1 MGKFCDKCG
10 PVNDELLVVN
20 FQEKSKI
27 CEYCVLD
34 MFYLLSEA
42 HELKHGITQKLA
54 ESSSSDVMIPSIDGI
69 VRHVNKTI
77 VGQKKAKETLAIAIR
92 NHYKR
97 IAMSDDKRSMVE
109 KSNVLLLGPSGSGKS
124 ALLKAIA
131 DYIDIPLVIVDS
143 SVYTTSGY
151 VGSDVEDIIEE
162 LYVKSGKDKEKT
174 ERGIVF
180 LDEIDKKKK
189 SKGGSGKVEPGG
201 EQAQQSFLK
210 LVEGKE
216 VSVDKKTTIDTS
228 NILFIAGGAF
238 VGLTEIVQDRLTTG
252 FAGYGDSH
260 TSDEAL
266 LEQAYEVLNTE
277 DLISFGMIPE
287 FVGRFPVVTNTCA
300 LTKSEMVR
308 VIRGTDNSI
317 IKQFQELFRMSDG
330 LELEVTVPAAEIIA
344 ERVINDKIGVR
355 GIRKIFE
362 MILHD
367 VQRNAESIKRN
378 GGKKIQITKAVALGE
393 SDPVIQKEDGKPLK
407 MQS

>member
-20 FQEKSKI
+20 FQGKAKV

-34 MFYLLSEA
+34 MFYLLGEA
-42 HELKHGITQKLA
+42 QEIKHGITK
-54 ESSSSDVMIPSIDGI
+54 DVTVNANLRTEIPSIDGI
-69 VRHVNKTI
+69 IRHMNKTI
-77 VGQKKAKETLAIAIR
+77 VGQIKAKETLAIAVR

-97 IAMSDDKRSMVE
+97 MTLTEEKRNMVE

-124 ALLKAIA
+124 AMLKAIA
-131 DYIDIPLVIVDS
+131 DFIDIPIVIVDS

-162 LYVKSGKDKEKT
+162 LYLKSGKDKEKT

-189 SKGGSGKVEPGG
+189 SSGSGGKLEPGG

-216 VSVDKKTTIDTS
+216 VSVDKKVTIDTS

-238 VGLTEIVQDRLTTG
+238 VGLTDIVQDRISSG
-252 FAGYGDSH
+252 FVGYAETHVSE
-260 TSDEAL
+260 TVL
-266 LEQAYEVLNTE
+266 LEQAYEVINTD
-277 DLISFGMIPE
+277 DLIAFGMIPE
-287 FVGRFPVVTNTCA
+287 FVGRFPIVTNTCS
-300 LTKSEMVR
+300 LTKTEMVR

-317 IKQFQELFRMSDG
+317 IKQFQELLRISDG
-330 LELEVTVPAAEIIA
+330 LELEVTVPAAEKIA
-344 ERVINDKIGVR
+344 ERVLDEKIGVR

-362 MILHD
+362 HILHD
-367 VQRNAESIKRN
+367 VQRNAESIKRS
-378 GGKKIQITKAVALGE
+378 GGKKIQITKAVVMGDTPAI
-393 SDPVIQKEDGKPLK
+393 IQYGDGT
-407 MQS
+407 QAAVA